1 MINYTVGTRYPQMA
15 NGNDAFI
22 FDIIDNQ
29 MTLLQLI
36 NSPTSKELSAIRSG
50 SMFSIGMVEAKDVIF
65 IVGDLGNGTL
75 TFDAPYTPHLRPVN
89 TAALGNALAFYSFD
103 SGTGELLNIRLLGI
117 DTKFINDFRVA
128 IAEIQSRDFDPNG
141 YRRDMAALFSL
152 SRQQLMA
159 RCSALYVLQDGQSV
173 SVTSASSKVK
183 ASRYPGLN
191 SELNKWYEYLPDAGH
206 CIYVVPLCFQRE
218 ASGNEKD
225 YQVPVPV
232 KYVLK
237 TGYTVVNGYV
247 FCEVQY
253 DESLGAIVPVEF
265 EEF

>member
-1 MINYTVGTRYPQMA
+1 MA
-15 NGNDAFI
+15 NGKDAFI

-36 NSPTSKELSAIRSG
+36 NNPTNKELSAIRSG
-50 SMFSIGMVEAKDVIF
+50 SMFSIGMVKAKDVIF
-65 IVGDLGNGTL
+65 ILGDLDNGTL

-89 TAALGNALAFYSFD
+89 TASLGNALAFYAFN

-117 DTKFINDFRVA
+117 DTSFINDLRVA
-128 IAEIQSRDFDPNG
+128 IAEIQSREFDPNG
-141 YRRDMAALFSL
+141 YQRDMASLYSL
-152 SRQQLMA
+152 SHQQLIA
-159 RCSALYVLQDGQSV
+159 RCTALYVLHDGQSV
-173 SVTSASSKVK
+173 SVTSLASKERVN
-183 ASRYPGLN
+183 RYPGLN
-191 SELNKWYEYLPDAGH
+191 SELYKWYEYLPDAGH
-206 CIYVVPLCFQRE
+206 CINVVPLCFQRV
-218 ASGNEKD
+218 ATGNEKD

-253 DESLGAIVPVEF
+253 DESLGAIIPEEF